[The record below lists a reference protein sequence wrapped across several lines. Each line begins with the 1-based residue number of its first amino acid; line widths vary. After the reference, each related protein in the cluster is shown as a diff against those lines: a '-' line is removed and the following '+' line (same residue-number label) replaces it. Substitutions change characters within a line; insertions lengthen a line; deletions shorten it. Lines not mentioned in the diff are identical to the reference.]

1 MLITSSGSGAS
12 EGMKIF
18 FVANTSFFLHNFLL
32 GTMRRVR
39 EEGSEVVAAAPVD
52 GLTPRVEAEGFRVHP
67 LREMDRKGSN
77 PFQDL
82 RLLRELYGLY
92 RREKPDLVLHFT
104 IKVNVYGS
112 IAAKLAKTKS
122 VCTVTGLG
130 WLFTEKGV
138 VTAIGGML
146 YKILYRIAFAFTEK
160 VIFQNHDD
168 RDFFLQRKLVSN
180 DKALVTPG
188 VGVDTGY
195 FSPQRDTSE
204 QNKRR
209 VSFLLIARMLW
220 DKGIG
225 EFVEAARKVKQYYPD
240 AEFCLLGPIDH
251 GNRSAIP
258 RDSIER
264 WEADGL
270 IRYLGATDDVRPF
283 ISRSHAVVLPSYREA
298 IGKTLLEAMSMGKP
312 IIAADSPGCRDTVE
326 EGKNGFLVPVKN
338 SARLADAFMKFID
351 LSVEEREKMGSYGR
365 DKVVREFDQ
374 TIVNSVYI
382 DVVKHALAEAP
393 HKG

>member
-1 MLITSSGSGAS
+1 MLTTWSGSGTGD
-12 EGMKIF
+12 GMRIL
-18 FVANTSFFLHNFLL
+18 FVANTSFFLHNFML

-39 EEGSEVVAAAPVD
+39 EEGCEVVAAAPVD

-67 LREMDRKGSN
+67 LRELDRKGSN

-146 YKILYRIAFAFTEK
+146 YKILYRIAFVFTEK

-168 RDFFLQRKLVSN
+168 RDFFLRRKLVSN

-188 VGVDTGY
+188 VGI
-195 FSPQRDTSE
+195 DTSH
-204 QNKRR
+204 
-209 VSFLLIARMLW
+209 F
-220 DKGIG
+220 
-225 EFVEAARKVKQYYPD
+225 
-240 AEFCLLGPIDH
+240 
-251 GNRSAIP
+251 
-258 RDSIER
+258 
-264 WEADGL
+264 
-270 IRYLGATDDVRPF
+270 
-283 ISRSHAVVLPSYREA
+283 
-298 IGKTLLEAMSMGKP
+298 
-312 IIAADSPGCRDTVE
+312 IIAPLSKAESRFPGCDHLIGVFDDDTY
-326 EGKNGFLVPVKN
+326 
-338 SARLADAFMKFID
+338 LANVSQID
-351 LSVEEREKMGSYGR
+351 DFCFRHIIQPPLIPNEFR
-365 DKVVREFDQ
+365 DK
-374 TIVNSVYI
+374 
-382 DVVKHALAEAP
+382 L
-393 HKG
+393 

>member
-1 MLITSSGSGAS
+1 MADRGKKVLVVS
-12 EGMKIF
+12 
-18 FVANTSFFLHNFLL
+18 NTSFFLYNFARGLMKTL
-32 GTMRRVR
+32 R
-39 EEGSEVVAAAPVD
+39 EEGFQVTAVA
-52 GLTPRVEAEGFRVHP
+52 PRDDFTERLEQEGFPVIP
-67 LREMDRKGSN
+67 LRQLDRKGSN
-77 PFQDL
+77 PIQDA
-82 RLLRELYGLY
+82 RLFGELFHVY
-92 RREKPDLVLHFT
+92 RREQPGLCLHFT

-112 IAAKLAKTKS
+112 IAAKLARTKS

-160 VIFQNHDD
+160 VIFQNRDD

-195 FSPQRDTSE
+195 FFPQGGASE

-225 EFVEAARKVKQYYPD
+225 EFVEAARKVRQHYPD

-270 IRYLGATDDVRPF
+270 VRYLGATDDVRPF

-338 SARLADAFMKFID
+338 SARLADAFMKFIN
-351 LSVEEREKMGSYGR
+351 LSVEERERMGSYGR

-374 TIVNSVYI
+374 TIVNSVYV
-382 DVVKHALAEAP
+382 DVIKHALAEVP
-393 HKG
+393 RKG